1 MVKKSLGLVD
11 FEQECWFEEKQMITI
26 FSICDVAN
34 LKHDSVITVKLNEGV
49 TLIEENIKYDKKTE

>member
-1 MVKKSLGLVD
+1 
-11 FEQECWFEEKQMITI
+11 MITI

-49 TLIEENIKYDKKTE
+49 TLIEENIKYDKKTEWKLNT